1 MASSATIQSV
11 KRQTKPFS
19 PIEAQIQRA
28 IARIAESDCPV
39 LIVGE
44 HGVGKRSIAAQI
56 HAQAHRARSMYTEI
70 QSADADA
77 QAILSAF
84 ATRGTVYLAEIG
96 DLSLPLQELI
106 VDTYFRSGQEQT
118 CRLLCGTSRELLE
131 EVNTWRFLLSDLG
144 RYAPDFP
151 PAL

>member
-56 HAQAHRARSMYTEI
+56 HAQSHRSRSIIRRFTAPMPMLR
-70 QSADADA
+70 
-77 QAILSAF
+77 LSYRPF
-84 ATRGTVYLAEIG
+84 PPGERSIWR
-96 DLSLPLQELI
+96 
-106 VDTYFRSGQEQT
+106 RSGI
-118 CRLLCGTSRELLE
+118 
-131 EVNTWRFLLSDLG
+131 
-144 RYAPDFP
+144 
-151 PAL
+151 